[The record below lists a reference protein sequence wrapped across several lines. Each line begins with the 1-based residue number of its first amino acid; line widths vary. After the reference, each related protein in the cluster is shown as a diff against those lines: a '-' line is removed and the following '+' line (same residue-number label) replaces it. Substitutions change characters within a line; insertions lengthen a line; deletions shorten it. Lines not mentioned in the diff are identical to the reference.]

1 MNNSKPLVGLT
12 GGIGAGKTTVAEI
25 FGQLGAVVI
34 SSDAL
39 AREAINR
46 PEVMEV
52 LGQWWGRSIFD
63 SQHTV
68 DRHRIS
74 QIVFSDPAERER
86 LEKLIH
92 PIVAELR
99 AKKIGELAR
108 QKDVRAII
116 IDSPL
121 LYESHLDQVCNAV
134 VFVDTDLEIR
144 KGRSEKGRNWAAG
157 ELERREKTQM
167 PLDTKRQR
175 ADYICTNNSS
185 LSDLRKQVNQIFADV
200 LANFHED

>member
-1 MNNSKPLVGLT
+1 MT
-12 GGIGAGKTTVAEI
+12 GGIGAGKTTVAEL
-25 FGQLGAVVI
+25 FGNLGSAVI

-39 AREAINR
+39 AREAMNR
-46 PEVMEV
+46 PDVREV
-52 LGQWWGRSIFD
+52 LGQWWGTTILDRNGN
-63 SQHTV
+63 V

-74 QIVFSDPAERER
+74 QIVFSDPTQRER

-99 AKKIGELAR
+99 EKEVGELSR
-108 QKDVRAII
+108 NNVVRAII

-121 LYESHLDQVCNAV
+121 LYESGLDQMCNAV
-134 VFVDTDLEIR
+134 VFVDADLSVR

-185 LSDLRKQVNQIFADV
+185 LSDLSKQVDQIFNDI